1 MLISDVFWVIWTTY
15 CGCWNSGLEVE
26 LDGVE
31 CVSSSTFDHADIEEE
46 SVAVRGNG
54 SMSTAHVE
62 MCIAALE
69 VTFDRWQTCSH
80 TIRHGALLFEAVPR
94 NEANSLCIVE
104 DLSIAELDFL
114 GPKSTVDMHPIVPRS
129 SLERLSGSYGS
140 TCSFLVLAPFSQDFR
155 HLLSVEA
162 LLLAVAISFLL
173 V

>member
-1 MLISDVFWVIWTTY
+1 MLISDVFWVMWTTY
-15 CGCWNSGLEVE
+15 CSCWNSCLEVE
-26 LDGVE
+26 LDDAE

-46 SVAVRGNG
+46 SVTVRGNG
-54 SMSTAHVE
+54 SMSAAHVKV
-62 MCIAALE
+62 CIAALE
-69 VTFDRWQTCSH
+69 VTFDRWQTCGH
-80 TIRHGALLFEAVPR
+80 TIRHGALLFESLPW
-94 NEANSLCIVE
+94 NEANSLRIVE
-104 DLSIAELDFL
+104 DLSIAELDLL

-162 LLLAVAISFLL
+162 LLLAVAVSLLL